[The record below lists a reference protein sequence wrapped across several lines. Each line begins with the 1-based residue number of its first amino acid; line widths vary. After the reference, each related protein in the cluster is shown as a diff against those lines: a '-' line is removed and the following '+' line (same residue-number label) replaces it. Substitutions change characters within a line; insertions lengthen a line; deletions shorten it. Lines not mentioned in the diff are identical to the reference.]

1 MGDEAE
7 EEPQASLEEKL
18 DIVLARQDELSRE
31 LLKESLVDAD
41 VKRLIKVVLYLFILA
56 LVLYIVKSLLTPI
69 LSYI

>member
-1 MGDEAE
+1 MGDETE

>member
-1 MGDEAE
+1 MGDEVE

-18 DIVLARQDELSRE
+18 DILLARQDELSRD

-41 VKRLIKVVLYLFILA
+41 LKRLIKVVLYLFILA

>member
-7 EEPQASLEEKL
+7 EEPQASFEEKL

-31 LLKESLVDAD
+31 LVKESLVDAD

>member
-7 EEPQASLEEKL
+7 EEPQASFEEKL